1 MFVGRFFECDVPGGS
16 FSPWTRLRRSSR
28 NQRGSWTTITDAQKM
43 AFLASAATTTTSY
56 GALSLSAIENLRN
69 TVTALTTVA
78 TGQPLNLSEARRLL
92 LDTYFQN
99 LLDPLACSPGN
110 QTPSGDINSL
120 LQGDFV
126 PLRHGY
132 RISVREQPENLARQN
147 IFQRNAQISSLR
159 YVELQ
164 KLTMLAV
171 KKMLQKA
178 WDKAPNMSAPVIED
192 NVRVTKDDYKNFKA
206 LGRSAQEFL
215 GLWRWSHTALWRK
228 SSVERERLEAFVGM
242 RLEEWI

>member
-43 AFLASAATTTTSY
+43 ASLASAATTTTSY
-56 GALSLSAIENLRN
+56 GELSLSAIENLRN

-99 LLDPLACSPGN
+99 LLDPLACLPGN

-126 PLRHGY
+126 PLR
-132 RISVREQPENLARQN
+132 
-147 IFQRNAQISSLR
+147 
-159 YVELQ
+159 
-164 KLTMLAV
+164 
-171 KKMLQKA
+171 
-178 WDKAPNMSAPVIED
+178 
-192 NVRVTKDDYKNFKA
+192 
-206 LGRSAQEFL
+206 
-215 GLWRWSHTALWRK
+215 
-228 SSVERERLEAFVGM
+228 RL
-242 RLEEWI
+242 